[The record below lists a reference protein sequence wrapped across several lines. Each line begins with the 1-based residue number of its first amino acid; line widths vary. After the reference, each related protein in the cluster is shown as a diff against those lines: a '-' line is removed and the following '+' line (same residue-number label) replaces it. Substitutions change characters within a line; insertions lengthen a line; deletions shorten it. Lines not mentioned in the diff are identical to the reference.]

1 MFGGRIG
8 VCLLDR
14 YQSLPFVDG
23 RRRAK
28 LRQMPFQQGWPWLF
42 TGLHVRTLF
51 MDNELFRLTFLKDSF
66 MPTGL
71 NKASFFLWLADD
83 AAN

>member
-1 MFGGRIG
+1 
-8 VCLLDR
+8 
-14 YQSLPFVDG
+14 
-23 RRRAK
+23 
-28 LRQMPFQQGWPWLF
+28 
-42 TGLHVRTLF
+42 

-66 MPTGL
+66 MATGL